1 MKIRKKDKIINFKRL
16 DNLYQINIKDLVKLA
31 YMTEN
36 QIITEH
42 ANDKLGGLIR
52 QISSFEVTRQEDVDD
67 IYGAIRNR

>member
-52 QISSFEVTRQEDVDD
+52 QIGSFEVTRQEDVDD